1 MFQDSVPA
9 GSYNDPF
16 LSSVWVKCESNGTWR
31 LGTCIKIYLFSN
43 LKKSA
48 PAHPRRGRCS
58 QNKSVMLPISNLTPV
73 WVCKGMKIWP
83 DTIRYVEVC
92 LSLSLDDSLSGSS
105 SSTCSGASASRRLTI
120 RGLVL
125 WESNRGNVRENGEIT
140 VAQCLVDSRWP
151 KKWHWCMDV
160 AKHY

>member
-1 MFQDSVPA
+1 MQKPKRPLMHTNIHGSSWINRSA
-9 GSYNDPF
+9 GPMSLEDWARASEYF
-16 LSSVWVKCESNGTWR
+16 
-31 LGTCIKIYLFSN
+31 FSH

-58 QNKSVMLPISNLTPV
+58 QNKSVMLSISNLTPV
-73 WVCKGMKIWP
+73 WVCKGMKIWQ

-92 LSLSLDDSLSGSS
+92 LSLSLDDSLSGGS

-140 VAQCLVDSRWP
+140 VAQCLVDPRWP
-151 KKWHWCMDV
+151 KKWHWCVDV

>member
-1 MFQDSVPA
+1 MC
-9 GSYNDPF
+9 
-16 LSSVWVKCESNGTWR
+16 VWVKCEPNGTWR
-31 LGTCIKIYLFSN
+31 LCTCIKIELKEKCAGTPKTWSLLPKQISYVVN
-43 LKKSA
+43 LKLKASLSMQ
-48 PAHPRRGRCS
+48 RYEDMTRYDE
-58 QNKSVMLPISNLTPV
+58 
-73 WVCKGMKIWP
+73 IWKDMIWQ

-92 LSLSLDDSLSGSS
+92 LSLSLDDSLSGGS

-140 VAQCLVDSRWP
+140 VAQCLVDPRWP

>member
-1 MFQDSVPA
+1 MRVQWHLKIGHVHQNICVLKLKEKCA
-9 GSYNDPF
+9 GTPKTWSLLPKQISY
-16 LSSVWVKCESNGTWR
+16 VA
-31 LGTCIKIYLFSN
+31 N
-43 LKKSA
+43 LKLNASLSMQRYENMTRYDEAWKD
-48 PAHPRRGRCS
+48 
-58 QNKSVMLPISNLTPV
+58 M
-73 WVCKGMKIWP
+73 IWQ

-92 LSLSLDDSLSGSS
+92 VSLSLDDSLSGGS

-140 VAQCLVDSRWP
+140 VAQCLVDPRWP